1 MVSQHA
7 VRLGMGW
14 EEDRGRREERKREGT
29 ELLSSGR
36 RINSLS

>member
-7 VRLGMGW
+7 EGLGMGW
-14 EEDRGRREERKREGT
+14 EGDRGRREERKREGV

>member
-1 MVSQHA
+1 MVSQCA
-7 VRLGMGW
+7 KRLGMGW
-14 EEDRGRREERKREGT
+14 EGDRGLREERKREGA